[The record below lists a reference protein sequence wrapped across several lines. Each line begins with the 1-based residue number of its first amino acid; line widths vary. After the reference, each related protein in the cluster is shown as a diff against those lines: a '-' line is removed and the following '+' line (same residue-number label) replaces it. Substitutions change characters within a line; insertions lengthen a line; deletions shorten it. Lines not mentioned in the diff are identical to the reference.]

1 MESSSKSKFN
11 NMKISKKLL
20 LSFGIV
26 ILLTAIMIAFG
37 IYFVLRVGSFSHL
50 MYVGPYVTTT
60 EVETIRADINESGIA
75 LRSGILD
82 KDMGNYEEQ
91 INSLYSDMAVS
102 VNALREAFDGQDA
115 LLDALESSL
124 NSLKEAGNDIIETAK
139 AGDYDQAAN
148 LLAGDYKTSFDE
160 TIKVSDDLYETAD
173 TQAASFDKRASIV
186 KLSATIFLC
195 FLFACTLIFGV
206 IISGRT
212 TKSIVR
218 PLRQIEKAAKEMAG
232 GNLEAVV
239 NYVSEDELGSLAGSM
254 RTMISTLSNYIT
266 DISRGMKE
274 LAQGNMDIKPE
285 VEFYGD
291 FIALMENIME
301 AVTAFN
307 KALIEI
313 DNSATQVSEG
323 TELIAGSGHTLSQG
337 SEEQT
342 ASIQQLSAT
351 IHEISERI
359 YNSSQ
364 NAQLAKSNVELVEND
379 IEESNRNMKKMVEA
393 MENISKSSNE
403 ISNIIKTIESIA
415 TQTNLLSLNAAIE
428 AARAGEAGKGFAVVA
443 DEVRNLAAESAEAS
457 KNSTALI
464 KDSID
469 AVQLGMEIVGETAS
483 SLLRVVEN
491 ARVVTSTV
499 EQISEDAQ
507 AQASA
512 IQQISDG
519 VGEISNVIAENN
531 AAIEQS
537 AASSQELSAQAAAL
551 KGLVE
556 QFQVKRD

>member
-50 MYVGPYVTTT
+50 MYAGPYVTTT

-91 INSLYSDMAVS
+91 INGLYSDMAVS

>member
-50 MYVGPYVTTT
+50 MYAGPYVTTT

-91 INSLYSDMAVS
+91 INGLYSDMAVS

-323 TELIAGSGHTLSQG
+323 AELIAGSGHTLSQG

>member
-91 INSLYSDMAVS
+91 INGLYSDMAVS

>member
-50 MYVGPYVTTT
+50 MYAGPYVTTT

-91 INSLYSDMAVS
+91 INGLYSDMAVS

-124 NSLKEAGNDIIETAK
+124 SSLKEAGNDIIETAK

-323 TELIAGSGHTLSQG
+323 AELIAGSGHTLSQG

-491 ARVVTSTV
+491 ARIVTSTV

>member
-91 INSLYSDMAVS
+91 INGLYSDMAVS

-323 TELIAGSGHTLSQG
+323 AELIAGSGHTLSQG

>member
-50 MYVGPYVTTT
+50 MYAGPYVTTT

-82 KDMGNYEEQ
+82 KDMGSYEEQ
-91 INSLYSDMAVS
+91 INGLYSDMAVS

-124 NSLKEAGNDIIETAK
+124 SSLKEAGNDIIETAK

-173 TQAASFDKRASIV
+173 TQAASFDKRASTV
-186 KLSATIFLC
+186 KLAATIFLC
-195 FLFACTLIFGV
+195 FLFACTLIFGI

-218 PLRQIEKAAKEMAG
+218 PLRQIERAAKEMAG
-232 GNLEAVV
+232 GNLGAVV

-364 NAQLAKSNVELVEND
+364 NAQLAKNNVELVEND

>member
-91 INSLYSDMAVS
+91 INGLYSDMAVS

-519 VGEISNVIAENN
+519 IGEISNVIAENN

>member
-50 MYVGPYVTTT
+50 MYAGPYVTTT

-91 INSLYSDMAVS
+91 INGLYSDMAAS

-173 TQAASFDKRASIV
+173 TQAASFDKRASTV

-274 LAQGNMDIKPE
+274 LAQGNMAIKPE

-323 TELIAGSGHTLSQG
+323 AELIAGSGHTLSQG

>member
-91 INSLYSDMAVS
+91 INGLYSDMAVS

-274 LAQGNMDIKPE
+274 LAQGNMAIKPE

-323 TELIAGSGHTLSQG
+323 AELIAGSGHTLSQG